1 MDYYSIWA
9 HQIKIPISAVKLLV
23 GELSLSDEVRALN
36 QELFKI
42 EQYVSIVLSYL
53 RMDDFHKDLVLKK
66 ENIGNL
72 VRQSVKKYALFF
84 INGKVSLR
92 LGELDKVIITD
103 KKWFLI
109 ILEQILSNAI
119 KYTKQG

>member
-1 MDYYSIWA
+1 MQKQELMDYYTFWA

-23 GELSLSDEVRALN
+23 GELSPSDEVRALN

-53 RMDDFHKDLVLKK
+53 RMDDFKDLVLKK

-72 VRQSVKKYALFF
+72 VVQSVKKYALFYQ
-84 INGKVSLR
+84 R
-92 LGELDKVIITD
+92 
-103 KKWFLI
+103 
-109 ILEQILSNAI
+109 
-119 KYTKQG
+119 